1 MARGRLT
8 GFSRFILAML
18 IIIPLAI
25 VGSLLMNGEEVT
37 VDNITNPEKWTEKKK
52 DDIEVKDDTKII
64 RTDKDVKEND
74 SRKDIKD
81 LVEEIKNKNKTK
93 EEETT
98 PSRDETTAE
107 NKGLKDL
114 LNDNVKNPKKDTEPE
129 VADNTE
135 TEVIP
140 VSADV
145 KALQARISRLEDDV
159 KEKDSR
165 IEKLYEEKQTLKN
178 NYESTADSLKLIK
191 KKLDDLKRA
200 LN

>member
-8 GFSRFILAML
+8 GFTRFILAMI

-25 VGSLLMNGEEVT
+25 VGSLFLSGEEIT
-37 VDNITNPEKWTEKKK
+37 VDNITNPDKWTDRKK
-52 DDIEVKDDTKII
+52 DVEVEDDTKII
-64 RTDKDVKEND
+64 RTDKDVKVDDN
-74 SRKDIKD
+74 RKDIKD

-114 LNDNVKNPKKDTEPE
+114 LNDKLKNPKKDTEPE

-135 TEVIP
+135 NEIVP
-140 VSADV
+140 VSADT
-145 KALQARISRLEDDV
+145 KALQARVSRLEDDI
-159 KEKDSR
+159 KEKNSR
-165 IEKLYEEKQTLKN
+165 IDKLYEENQSLKTN
-178 NYESTADSLKLIK
+178 HKATADSLKLIK